1 MDWMKT
7 AETCFLQALGM
18 SHEKEKDLETL
29 YSLYKKEGYPEK
41 IYRVYQQFK
50 EMFVLSPRM
59 EIATARA
66 LIDLGHYNQAQRI
79 LNQETIRNP
88 LHKGYYWS
96 ARIAEKENDW
106 GGMELAIQKATVLDP
121 SNSHYRQVFLGLLK
135 RLGKTEAVE
144 KEIGRTLQNS
154 QKPSPSLS

>member
-1 MDWMKT
+1 MKT
-7 AETCFLQALGM
+7 AETCFLQALDM

-79 LNQETIRNP
+79 LNEVNDQEPTAEA
-88 LHKGYYWS
+88 YYWS

-121 SNSHYRQVFLGLLK
+121 ATAIIDKYFLDCSKGLEKLK
-135 RLGKTEAVE
+135 RLKRKLAGHFRIQKTFAQS
-144 KEIGRTLQNS
+144 LQ
-154 QKPSPSLS
+154 